1 MKEKVRIRAL
11 HWVPMPMGFGWAWV
25 AADGCG
31 LGMGT
36 NSKEMLGS
44 SAYSIPPSI
53 NHEIEGESQS
63 TLLYLSIISFTHSN
77 YGGYYISSLPCFS
90 IAFIIM
96 SHMIHHILNQCG

>member
-1 MKEKVRIRAL
+1 
-11 HWVPMPMGFGWAWV
+11 MPMGFGWAWV

-53 NHEIEGESQS
+53 NHEIEGQSKS
-63 TLLYLSIISFTHSN
+63 TLLYLSKNLSIYLSFHLPTVIMVDIIFLV
-77 YGGYYISSLPCFS
+77 SLVS
-90 IAFIIM
+90 
-96 SHMIHHILNQCG
+96 Q